1 MAQATNKITEFPG
14 IADPAKPIAALPA
27 GFLTQ
32 DRDPTREIR
41 NLIDELQSTAGE
53 SRRRQQLAEEERDQ
67 LRGKL
72 LALQQKL
79 DSAPQQAAQIKTL
92 TRERDTLIEQQSLHG
107 RAITELKQRLKLAE
121 DALRTAGSE
130 RDAAARDR
138 KHAQRLLDESEK
150 RIAEA
155 ARQNDA
161 AIRQRDQIKEERDQ
175 AQRNFAAAQK
185 TVAEARQE
193 LAATRKKGEGELAAQ
208 LDSIRQARDGMA
220 DQIGQLKQRITSLE
234 DELAETAYARETAEK
249 TAPDSKG
256 MAELQNRVDAAEEK
270 NRILSENEARLA
282 SEISAM
288 RDEMDASLQDSAG
301 RVGLLDE
308 TRASLVATQQ
318 QIEGII
324 CDRDSLKAQLEE
336 SAAAFEAR
344 IGEQAGEI
352 AHLTQALNSNEGR
365 VSERHE
371 MEAHFEKRRLDMIEL
386 NTKLENAHREIRNLS
401 ASLAE
406 ARLHAKLSGHPL
418 HSGGI
423 AASESRNAAAK
434 DSAQPADGIV
444 AMRRSFQAFSRDQK
458 QIGPLAE
465 LETYTLT
472 IASRAMHDGH
482 TILHHVCTAFA
493 SLLSDLLEVPDQIT
507 PSTLRTLNQGIE
519 FIALLLS
526 DPEIENV
533 VRLNEVRAFVVDDDA
548 NTGSTMVAALNLVGI
563 NGVQALSSSVA
574 IAELASNSYDLILLD
589 VHMPDLDGFEL
600 SAQIRNMGQHAETP
614 IFFVTGDTSIE
625 NRVKSSLRGAIEF
638 IAKPF
643 NVQELALKSLKSVIT
658 GQLRDR

>member
-14 IADPAKPIAALPA
+14 IADAAKPIAALPA

-161 AIRQRDQIKEERDQ
+161 AIRQRDQFKEERDQ

-288 RDEMDASLQDSAG
+288 RE
-301 RVGLLDE
+301 
-308 TRASLVATQQ
+308 
-318 QIEGII
+318 
-324 CDRDSLKAQLEE
+324 
-336 SAAAFEAR
+336 
-344 IGEQAGEI
+344 
-352 AHLTQALNSNEGR
+352 LT
-365 VSERHE
+365 
-371 MEAHFEKRRLDMIEL
+371 
-386 NTKLENAHREIRNLS
+386 
-401 ASLAE
+401 
-406 ARLHAKLSGHPL
+406 
-418 HSGGI
+418 
-423 AASESRNAAAK
+423 
-434 DSAQPADGIV
+434 
-444 AMRRSFQAFSRDQK
+444 
-458 QIGPLAE
+458 
-465 LETYTLT
+465 
-472 IASRAMHDGH
+472 
-482 TILHHVCTAFA
+482 
-493 SLLSDLLEVPDQIT
+493 
-507 PSTLRTLNQGIE
+507 
-519 FIALLLS
+519 
-526 DPEIENV
+526 
-533 VRLNEVRAFVVDDDA
+533 
-548 NTGSTMVAALNLVGI
+548 
-563 NGVQALSSSVA
+563 
-574 IAELASNSYDLILLD
+574 
-589 VHMPDLDGFEL
+589 
-600 SAQIRNMGQHAETP
+600 
-614 IFFVTGDTSIE
+614 
-625 NRVKSSLRGAIEF
+625 
-638 IAKPF
+638 
-643 NVQELALKSLKSVIT
+643 
-658 GQLRDR
+658 